1 MVINFK
7 GAKYMKKIFSL
18 FVLASLFLT
27 SNTVFASEIYSQ
39 KLAVVKNSK
48 SAKQKVVNA
57 KIKQTNK
64 DIKRTIE
71 NPDLSEKEKN
81 RRLTNYQ
88 NKLIDLKNQKT
99 KIKEQYKKDKAELKA
114 KYN

>member
-1 MVINFK
+1 
-7 GAKYMKKIFSL
+7 MKNIISL
-18 FVLASLFLT
+18 FILSALFLT

-48 SAKQKVVNA
+48 NAKQKVINA

-71 NPDLSEKEKN
+71 NPDISEKEKN
-81 RRLTNYQ
+81 RRLTVYQ
-88 NKLIDLKNQKT
+88 NKLIDLENQKT
-99 KIKEQYKKDKAELKA
+99 RIKEQYKKDKANLKA

>member
-1 MVINFK
+1 MEISFGKV
-7 GAKYMKKIFSL
+7 KYMKKFFSL
-18 FVLASLFLT
+18 LLLVSLFLT

-39 KLAVVKNSK
+39 KLAVVKNAK
-48 SAKQKVVNA
+48 NAKQKVVKA

-81 RRLTNYQ
+81 RRLAVYQ
-88 NKLIDLKNQKT
+88 KRLIDLKNQKT
-99 KIKEQYKKDKAELKA
+99 KIKEQYKRDKAALKA